1 MMYFPFLD
9 EERFS
14 SKAQGSQHDQHPYL
28 TCMIHD
34 SMIMIRNLVLDIS
47 TLATKQQKLKHI
59 WPSFCY

>member
-28 TCMIHD
+28 ICIYLYDTHD
-34 SMIMIRNLVLDIS
+34 SMIMIRNLV
-47 TLATKQQKLKHI
+47 
-59 WPSFCY
+59 